1 MAHLLS
7 TPELATEL
15 QVCERTVKNLVISGT
30 IPRVKVG
37 ALVRFDLPEVIEAL
51 KSSTK
56 PITTNEKTPTM

>member
-15 QVCERTVKNLVISGT
+15 QVCERTVKNLVLSGT

-51 KSSTK
+51 KSSTQ
-56 PITTNEKTPTM
+56 PITNEKTPND

>member
-7 TPELATEL
+7 TPELATAL

-37 ALVRFDLPEVIEAL
+37 ALVRFDLPEVIDAL

-56 PITTNEKTPTM
+56 PVPKHEKTSNN